1 MAKDKC
7 GTCFYW
13 LKAPGIPMLNQP
25 SDGACRFMPPGLV
38 YFMAAPPN
46 QAGQVQV
53 NVQGAFP
60 PISSEG
66 WCGQHKEGRGDR
78 ALAS

>member
-13 LKAPGIPMLNQP
+13 LKAPSIPMLNQP

-38 YFMAAPPN
+38 YFKTLH
-46 QAGQVQV
+46 
-53 NVQGAFP
+53 FP
-60 PISSEG
+60 YP
-66 WCGQHKEGRGDR
+66 WARG
-78 ALAS
+78 SV